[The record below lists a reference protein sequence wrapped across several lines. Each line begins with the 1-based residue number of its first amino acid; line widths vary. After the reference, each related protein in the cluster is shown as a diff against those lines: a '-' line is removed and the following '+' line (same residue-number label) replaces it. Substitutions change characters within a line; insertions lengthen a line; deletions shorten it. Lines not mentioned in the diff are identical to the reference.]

1 MTSQLR
7 HFFQA
12 IQAVHVADDITT
24 PQFLSQVNS
33 LRVCGTQVDTLKVGR
48 SAQPYSIN
56 FELANPLTM
65 QQNPFALLNQT

>member
-1 MTSQLR
+1 MTSRLR

-12 IQAVHVADDITT
+12 SQAVHVADDITT

-33 LRVCGTQVDTLKVGR
+33 LRVCGTQVDTLKVDR
-48 SAQPYSIN
+48 SAQPYCIN